1 MTRSSVTF
9 STIPFLSKLLT
20 YKVHDV
26 NTANCVNNR
35 RFGAS
40 KPQESES
47 KMNLLLAAMGGF
59 CYYSA
64 SQNFRPSQASGGAM
78 SRAITTLLTISVL
91 TAMGCSGGSLTTRE
105 KGAGI
110 GALGGAAAGGI
121 IGAATGHAG
130 AGAAIGGVLGLGA
143 GALVGDQLQGQEN
156 KQKEQQKAIDQQRVE
171 IEKNQAL
178 IEELRKRNIEA
189 RETSRG
195 VMVNLPSVNFEFDS
209 ADLTRDGRSR
219 VNQIADIIRRDA
231 SNRRITVEGH
241 ASRESAAQEAYN
253 QRLSERRANTV
264 ADALE
269 RSGVNGRNV
278 SAQGLGTRAPIAT
291 NDTESGRQQNRR
303 VEVVIEN

>member
-1 MTRSSVTF
+1 MESMKTSRTRAVLP
-9 STIPFLSKLLT
+9 IALFLI
-20 YKVHDV
+20 VGC
-26 NTANCVNNR
+26 A
-35 RFGAS
+35 
-40 KPQESES
+40 
-47 KMNLLLAAMGGF
+47 GGE
-59 CYYSA
+59 
-64 SQNFRPSQASGGAM
+64 
-78 SRAITTLLTISVL
+78 
-91 TAMGCSGGSLTTRE
+91 LTTRE

-121 IGAATGHAG
+121 IGAAVGRPG
-130 AGAAIGGVLGLGA
+130 AGAAIGGALGLGA

-178 IEELRKRNIEA
+178 IEELRRRNIEA

-195 VMVNLPSVNFEFDS
+195 VAVNLPSVNFEFDS
-209 ADLTRDGRSR
+209 ADLTRDGRSK
-219 VNQIADIIRRDA
+219 VNQIAEIIRRDA
-231 SNRRITVEGH
+231 PNRRVAVEGH

-269 RSGVNGRNV
+269 RSGVNGRNI
-278 SAQGLGTRAPIAT
+278 SAQGLGTRAPVAS

-303 VEVVIEN
+303 VEVIIEN